1 MQAHK
6 DSPIT
11 NHFDI
16 APVYASIKHKQ
27 LTPKITQNHILQGSR
42 ARHAGKKNTSL
53 WCTLCK
59 NMYVQLICS
68 QVKIKLQA
76 LVYNILFPTT
86 TTVDYTISLTAAQIK
101 PKSFE
106 STLNFFLTWSG
117 CIMFTR
123 KKPPVRMK
131 IWISPFHMMPSSL
144 STSVDYQHSNRVLEE
159 TVFLYLHDTD
169 ITDNKLFSPKS
180 RKNKPVTE
188 RHYVIRSG
196 GP

>member
-1 MQAHK
+1 
-6 DSPIT
+6 
-11 NHFDI
+11 
-16 APVYASIKHKQ
+16 
-27 LTPKITQNHILQGSR
+27 
-42 ARHAGKKNTSL
+42 
-53 WCTLCK
+53 
-59 NMYVQLICS
+59 
-68 QVKIKLQA
+68 
-76 LVYNILFPTT
+76 
-86 TTVDYTISLTAAQIK
+86 
-101 PKSFE
+101 
-106 STLNFFLTWSG
+106 
-117 CIMFTR
+117 MFTR

-188 RHYVIRSG
+188 RRYVIRSG